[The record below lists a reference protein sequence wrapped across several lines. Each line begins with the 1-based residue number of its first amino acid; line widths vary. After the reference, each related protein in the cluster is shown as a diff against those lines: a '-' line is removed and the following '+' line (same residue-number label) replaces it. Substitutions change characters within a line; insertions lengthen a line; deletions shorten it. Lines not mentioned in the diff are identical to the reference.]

1 MWKIH
6 VCLIVLD
13 FQKDFDNFPNENLP
27 KIINVVTWY
36 KIFSQINIVKYSY

>member
-1 MWKIH
+1 MWTIQ

-13 FQKDFDNFPNENLP
+13 FQKDFDKFPNESLQ
-27 KIINVVTWY
+27 KIINFVTWY